1 MRQASFVILFCLLSI
16 GLSGTAWA
24 QANYLV
30 TNTSGDTTTA
40 GDLGHTL
47 LFVAADGPSANDN
60 ISFSPVA
67 FNTNETIT
75 LTASYPAITLNS
87 SGSLTI
93 GGSLYPLTLDGG
105 GTNQILNVTGGTL
118 SLSNL
123 TLQNGTASLSN
134 VILTVPTGNQATIN
148 VPISGTGGLSV
159 AGSGTMIFG
168 SANTYSG
175 GTSLVSNGTLSI
187 SSDSALGN
195 STGGL
200 TFQGGTLQTSGIFS
214 SARNIQIGT
223 GGGTI
228 GSTGSVMLTG
238 TISDTG
244 GSPGTLTLSGG
255 QFTLANPSQ
264 TNTYS
269 GGTSIYNS
277 TVNVD
282 KDGEF
287 GNSAGTLMLNNS
299 TLNLGASFNTSSR
312 LIYLETGGGTFN
324 LTSANQSVTLSGFI
338 LDDTGSLGSLNL
350 TSSTHSG
357 TFYLTNTLNG
367 YGGGTSV
374 GTGVTLVS
382 STGSDLGV
390 SSSTLLLSGGTLE
403 TSGSIGSRLIIL
415 QGTGTIDLV
424 GGINIGISGDIQ
436 EFGTGTLNVV
446 GSGTLRMSTDG
457 FGSTY
462 SGGTVVNSGVT
473 VDIDL
478 ATALGTGA
486 VTMNGGT
493 LQTTS
498 SLNLSQAVNLTTG
511 GGGTFDVGSGQT
523 TTLSGGFGS
532 GSGTLTLLGGG
543 TLSLTG
549 STLYTGNTVINAGTL
564 NLAPTANVIYAGNI
578 TGAGSLSVG
587 GTNTL
592 TLSGSN
598 SYSGGTNI
606 TSGTIALGANNALV
620 TGTALSDSGT
630 LDLNGFNQSLSSIT
644 GSGVI
649 TNSSGTAGTLTM
661 NNSGTDSFA
670 GSLTG
675 NLALYVS
682 STGTLNLSGN
692 NSYTGPTT
700 LFSGNLNALSNNAL
714 GTGIVNLDGGTFNG
728 GVNTTLSNIINV
740 GAPNIFILGN
750 SGLNLSGE
758 IALGNNNL
766 IFGATQSGGGQVV
779 SGATT
784 FSGEIFG
791 GGSLQMEANTT
802 ATLVLTSNN
811 GIGSIQ
817 MYGGTLQVGY
827 ATALGTAAITI
838 GNGATLQSG
847 VSGLDLFNSMDLT
860 GSANYDTNGFNTTL
874 EDPIVGPSGSLTK
887 LGSGTL
893 TLAYTNTYGG
903 GTTVMAGTLNLG
915 SNSALGTGGLV
926 LENGTTL
933 QAGTGSLVTANAV
946 TLYGSDTYDANG
958 FDSTLSGNIT
968 GTGGFMVTDSSLSG
982 GILTLTGMNTYSG
995 ATTVEN
1001 SAILSLQSGQNIG
1014 SNGLFLN
1021 GGTLQANAGGTGL
1034 SLSQAV
1040 TLGSNGGTFDANGLN
1055 STLAG
1060 VISGSGGFT
1069 VTDSAGGGVLTL
1081 TRQNTYSGGTLVN
1094 AVVLNLGN
1102 SLALGTGDVTFNG
1115 GTLQSGLSGLA
1126 INNNLQLS
1134 GNGTFDDNGKSST
1147 LLGVI
1152 AGTGSLTMIDTE
1164 VGGTLTLTGAN
1175 TYSGGTLISGG
1186 TLVGNTTSLQGNITD
1201 NSALVFNQA
1210 SNGAYAGIISGSGTL
1225 SLIGGNALTLTGAN
1239 TNTGGININSGTLVA
1254 ANSGALGHGNVAVNA
1269 GGTLAIN
1276 GPLAINI
1283 TGTYTQAPGG
1293 TLQLGL
1299 GGATAG
1305 LYDSLNITGAAT
1317 LGGTLKLV
1325 PYGGYQLHD
1334 TDTFTL
1340 LTASSITGNF
1350 SAVTDGLGGDAVSL
1364 VYGLGS
1370 VTADAVV
1377 VSLAPSAPSFT
1388 ALGQTSNQKSAG
1400 AALDNIA
1407 TNTPNNSLI
1416 TYLNTL
1422 SNSALPGVE
1431 NQMSPSNLTPMFQMN
1446 FATAELEAQMIGQRL
1461 SQMLGNA
1468 RFSSDWAYANG
1479 PMFAGNMPAD
1489 QEAQIAQSV
1498 QPERW
1503 GAFANGMGN
1512 FGTVTSDGNGAGY
1525 QFSTGGTTAGLDYRF
1540 AKDLVA
1546 GLMIGYDQS
1555 GTSQST
1561 GTVNVSGGQLGLY
1574 AGWKAD
1580 ALHIDALVDGG
1591 LDSYTT
1597 VRTGLGG
1604 NANGNT
1610 SGTEYTGQLN
1620 IGYDL
1625 KFEDYQISPY
1635 VSGQLT
1641 QVNVNGFTE
1650 TGSLS
1655 PLTYANQGEQ
1665 HVSSDLGAQ
1674 VSRSWTVSGIKLSP
1688 NVSASWE
1695 HIYQGNADAL
1705 TASFGTGNNFT
1716 VAGSVTGTDDA
1727 VLGAGLNAEFA
1738 KGLNVYANYQGKVG
1752 LTNYTDQA
1760 ISGGVNL
1767 GF

>member
-1 MRQASFVILFCLLSI
+1 VNLIFGRLAKLFFIPLAFFLFFLSQI
-16 GLSGTAWA
+16 PAWA
-24 QANYLV
+24 QANYIL
-30 TNTSGDTTTA
+30 TSTSGDTTTA

-47 LFVAADGPSANDN
+47 VFVAADGPNANDN
-60 ISFSPVA
+60 IGFSPSA

-87 SGSLTI
+87 SGSLII
-93 GGSLYPLTLDGG
+93 GGNLYPLTLDGTGLTVFNFSGG
-105 GTNQILNVTGGTL
+105 GTLNTSNLIIAGNVILGANSTWAGSNTANGLNLSLGSNSTVSASQVLAGGGLNVTTSGSGSITGQITGTGALSTAGTGTL
-118 SLSNL
+118 
-123 TLQNGTASLSN
+123 TL
-134 VILTVPTGNQATIN
+134 
-148 VPISGTGGLSV
+148 SGT
-159 AGSGTMIFG
+159 
-168 SANTYSG
+168 NTYSG
-175 GTSLVSNGTLSI
+175 GTNINAGTLSV
-187 SSDSALGN
+187 SSDSNLGN

-200 TFQGGTLQTSGIFS
+200 TFQDGTLQTSGIFS

-287 GNSAGTLMLNNS
+287 GNSAGNLFLNNA
-299 TLNLGASFNTSSR
+299 TLNLGASFDTSSR
-312 LIYLETGGGTFN
+312 VIFLETGGGTFN
-324 LTSANQSVTLSGFI
+324 LTSANQSVTLSGII

-357 TFYLTNTLNG
+357 TVYLTNINNG

-403 TSGSIGSRLIIL
+403 TSGSIGARPIIL

-436 EFGTGTLNVV
+436 GGGTLNLA

-457 FGSTY
+457 FGSLY

-478 ATALGTGA
+478 ATALGTGG
-486 VTMNGGT
+486 V
-493 LQTTS
+493 
-498 SLNLSQAVNLTTG
+498 
-511 GGGTFDVGSGQT
+511 
-523 TTLSGGFGS
+523 TLSGGTFQTTTDLTFGNQIVLTTASDIDVENTKTILSNAPTSSSTVTIS
-532 GSGTLTLLGGG
+532 GNGI
-543 TLSLTG
+543 LSLAGT
-549 STLYTGNTVINAGTL
+549 TMYTGNTVLSGGTL
-564 NLAPTANVIYAGNI
+564 DFAQTANLTYNGVISG
-578 TGAGSLSVG
+578 TGGISLSLPSADTLTLG
-587 GTNTL
+587 GTNTYSGGTVVSSGTLQGNTTSLQGNILDNSSVVFNQSGSGTYAGNLSGVGSL
-592 TLSGSN
+592 TQSGAGTLILTGSN

-606 TSGTIALGANNALV
+606 TAGTIALGVNNALA
-620 TGTALSDSGT
+620 TGTSLSDSGT
-630 LDLNGFNQSLSSIT
+630 LNLNGFNQSLSSIT

-649 TNSSGTAGTLTM
+649 TNSSGTAGTLTV
-661 NNSGTDSFA
+661 NNSGTDTFA

-700 LFSGNLNALSNNAL
+700 LFSGNLNALSNNTL

-728 GVNTTLSNIINV
+728 GVNTTISNIINV
-740 GAPNIFILGN
+740 GGPNVFILGN

-766 IFGATQSGGGQVV
+766 IFGATAAGGGQVV

-784 FSGEIFG
+784 FSGQIFG

-802 ATLVLTSNN
+802 ATLVLTANN

-817 MYGGTLQVGY
+817 MFGGTLQVGY

-860 GSANYDTNGFNTTL
+860 GSANYDTNGFNATL
-874 EDPIVGPSGSLTK
+874 EDPITGPFGSLTK

-893 TLAYTNTYGG
+893 TLAYANTYGE
-903 GTTVMAGTLNLG
+903 GTTVAAGTLNLG

-933 QAGTGSLVTANAV
+933 QAGTRSLVTANAV

-968 GTGGFMVTDSSLSG
+968 GTGGFTVTDSTLSG
-982 GILTLTGMNTYSG
+982 GILTLTGTNTYSG
-995 ATTVEN
+995 GTTVEN
-1001 SAILSLQSGQNIG
+1001 SATLSLQSGQNIG

-1021 GGTLQANAGGTGL
+1021 GGTLQASALGTGL

-1040 TLGSNGGTFDANGLN
+1040 TLGSNGGGFDANGLN

-1069 VTDSAGGGVLTL
+1069 VADSAGGGILTL
-1081 TRQNTYSGGTLVN
+1081 TRANTYLGGTTINTGTLSVSSD
-1094 AVVLNLGN
+1094 ANLGD
-1102 SLALGTGDVTFNG
+1102 A
-1115 GTLQSGLSGLA
+1115 SGSVA
-1126 INNNLQLS
+1126 INNGILQLTS
-1134 GNGTFDDNGKSST
+1134 GVTSSRDIDLVSGSDAIDPLSGTST
-1147 LLGVI
+1147 LNGQI
-1152 AGTGSLTMIDTE
+1152 TGTGQ
-1164 VGGTLTLTGAN
+1164 
-1175 TYSGGTLISGG
+1175 LIV
-1186 TLVGNTTSLQGNITD
+1186 T
-1201 NSALVFNQA
+1201 
-1210 SNGAYAGIISGSGTL
+1210 GSGTL
-1225 SLIGGNALTLTGAN
+1225 VLTNGTNNYTGDTFLHTGTLSLDSGAELGGSVLAFNGGILDLTGNAAVTQDIHLIGGGTVDTASGTTSTLSGTISGSYLFTKTGTGTLILTG
-1239 TNTGGININSGTLVA
+1239 TNTSPDDMAIDGGTLVA
-1254 ANSGALGHGNVAVNA
+1254 ANSNALGATNVTVNA
-1269 GGTLAIN
+1269 GGTLSVS
-1276 GPLAINI
+1276 GPRTVTIGGN
-1283 TGTYTQAPGG
+1283 YTQAPGG

-1299 GGATAG
+1299 GGATLG
-1305 LYDSLNITGAAT
+1305 LYDTLNITGTAT

-1325 PYGGYQLHD
+1325 PYSGYQIHD

-1350 SAVTDGLGGDAVSL
+1350 STVTDGLGGDAVSL

-1388 ALGQTSNQKSAG
+1388 ALGKTSNQKSVG
-1400 AALDNIA
+1400 EALDNIA
-1407 TNTPNNSLI
+1407 TNTPNNNLI

-1422 SNSALPGVE
+1422 PNSSFPGVE
-1431 NQMSPSNLTPMFQMN
+1431 DQMSASNLTPMFKMN
-1446 FATAELEAQMIGQRL
+1446 FSNAQAEAELVGQHL
-1461 SQMLGNA
+1461 SGILNSLV
-1468 RFSSDWAYANG
+1468 SSDTAWNQGPDG
-1479 PMFAGNMPAD
+1479 PMFAGDMPAS
-1489 QEAQIAQSV
+1489 QEAQIAQTVS

-1503 GAFANGMGN
+1503 SGFVSGMTS
-1512 FGTVTSDGNGAGY
+1512 FGTVASDGNGAGY
-1525 QFSTGGTTAGLDYRF
+1525 QFSTGGTTAGADYRLE
-1540 AKDLVA
+1540 KNLTA

-1574 AGWKAD
+1574 AGWWTAD
-1580 ALHIDALVDGG
+1580 WI
-1591 LDSYTT
+1591 
-1597 VRTGLGG
+1597 
-1604 NANGNT
+1604 
-1610 SGTEYTGQLN
+1610 
-1620 IGYDL
+1620 
-1625 KFEDYQISPY
+1625 
-1635 VSGQLT
+1635 LT
-1641 QVNVNGFTE
+1641 PPCARVWAATPTE
-1650 TGSLS
+1650 TLRA
-1655 PLTYANQGEQ
+1655 P
-1665 HVSSDLGAQ
+1665 SSQ
-1674 VSRSWTVSGIKLSP
+1674 S
-1688 NVSASWE
+1688 
-1695 HIYQGNADAL
+1695 Y
-1705 TASFGTGNNFT
+1705 
-1716 VAGSVTGTDDA
+1716 
-1727 VLGAGLNAEFA
+1727 
-1738 KGLNVYANYQGKVG
+1738 
-1752 LTNYTDQA
+1752 
-1760 ISGGVNL
+1760 
-1767 GF
+1767 